1 MKNNKAPKLINNIK
15 KRLIENVE
23 IPNEIVL
30 NLPLITIVGK
40 NKIVI
45 ENFKNIV
52 LYSTDIIKINTS
64 SGIFK
69 INGKNLYLK
78 TLNKNKIFIKGIIN
92 STEFI

>member
-15 KRLIENVE
+15 KSLIENVE
-23 IPNEIVL
+23 LPNEIVL

-40 NKIVI
+40 NKLVV

-64 SGIFK
+64 SGTLK
-69 INGKNLYLK
+69 INGKKLYLK

-92 STEFI
+92 STVFI